1 MTKAVFLDRDGTI
14 NEEMGYINHV
24 SRFKIFD
31 YVPQAIK
38 LLNEAGYK
46 VIVVTNQSGVA
57 RGYFSEELVNKLH
70 QSLIENAKESSAEID
85 KIYYCPHHPTEGLGK
100 YRLDC
105 ECRKPKTGMIE
116 KARREF
122 NLDMSSSYLIG
133 DRYKD
138 IVFGKKTGLH
148 SIMVLT
154 GYGRGEYTYQRGSW
168 KIRPDHISENL
179 LEAAKYI
186 KGRATSTNEPQV
198 ES

>member
-24 SRFKIFD
+24 SRFKIFN
-31 YVPQAIK
+31 YVPQAIR

-70 QSLIENAKESSAEID
+70 QSLIEKVKESSAEID
-85 KIYYCPHHPTEGLGK
+85 KIYYCPHHPTEGLRK

-148 SIMVLT
+148 SIIVLT

-186 KGRATSTNEPQV
+186 KGRATSTNEPKV